1 MIPKGTNCL
10 FYVNLFPG
18 NALERVQRVQGQIDD
33 LKLVNEGGID
43 IVNLRVD
50 GQLGTICADDFTL
63 NEADVICRQLGYQY
77 SNDVL
82 NRQSF
87 SPIVLFGFK
96 CNGDEDKISDCKI
109 TETSGSQNRCSGG
122 HAAGV
127 RCYGNAS
134 PQPG

>member
-1 MIPKGTNCL
+1 MIHL
-10 FYVNLFPG
+10 LYEINLFCSF
-18 NALERVQRVQGQIDD
+18 LESPARCVGLQIDD

-43 IVNLRVD
+43 IVNVRVD

-82 NRQSF
+82 NRQS
-87 SPIVLFGFK
+87 SSTIVLFGFK

-134 PQPG
+134 SQPG